1 MNKKSAYT
9 RGAITTNPE
18 NQFDFWLGEWDVT
31 WGEDGKGKNH
41 ILRIMDD
48 KIIQEN
54 FSAPDLIGM
63 SVSSYDAERKLWC
76 QTWVDN
82 NGSYLDFTG
91 GFENEKMILA
101 ALPSS
106 AGRPANNAWSGS
118 TSARINLTGTGNAPM
133 TGAKAGVHYGRS
145 STCVNSHVA
154 SNVWGSLYF

>member
-1 MNKKSAYT
+1 M
-9 RGAITTNPE
+9 TTNPE

-31 WGEDGKGKNH
+31 WDEDGKGKNH

-63 SVSSYDAERKLWC
+63 SVSSYDPERKLWC

-91 GFENEKMILA
+91 GFENDKMILSRDA
-101 ALPSS
+101 IVRAQ
-106 AGRPANNAWSGS
+106 ACKQRMVWFNIEANQFDWNWE
-118 TSARINLTGTGNAPM
+118 
-133 TGAKAGVHYGRS
+133 RS
-145 STCVNSHVA
+145 DDGGESWRMLWQIKYTRK
-154 SNVWGSLYF
+154 